1 MVCDLRYTGCR
12 CIGQHLSRAGW
23 ANVGRIDMGFF
34 SNTNDSIVS
43 DFGKITARL
52 DKLVQSESAKQERKG
67 QDIERYMNEIK
78 LAQSEIEESEFIIN
92 RAVRI
97 SQRINELT
105 A

>member
-1 MVCDLRYTGCR
+1 
-12 CIGQHLSRAGW
+12 
-23 ANVGRIDMGFF
+23 MGFF
-34 SNTNDSIVS
+34 SNTIDSIVS

-52 DKLVQSESAKQERKG
+52 DKLVQSETAKQERKG
-67 QDIERYMNEIK
+67 DDIARYEDEIMAAK
-78 LAQSEIEESEFIIN
+78 AEIEASEYIVN